1 MRRLLLT
8 AVSVTATTSAYAG
21 IPAGIP
27 ASSPRC
33 DDRQGKIL
41 GDAVATESQTAPA
54 SATLAF
60 FDSAYQQLLQ
70 GGANQ

>member
-21 IPAGIP
+21 IPAG
-27 ASSPRC
+27 SSRC
-33 DDRQGKIL
+33 DDRLSRTL
-41 GDAVATESQTAPA
+41 GYAGATESQTAPA

-60 FDSAYQQLLQ
+60 LDSAHQQLLQ
-70 GGANQ
+70 GGANP